1 MKKIK
6 LLFSLFI
13 FCSFISLS
21 QNAASWT
28 ADVSHSNVG
37 FKVSHKAISNT
48 IGDFRDFELTM
59 TTPNDNF
66 EGADIKMVIETARV
80 ENKKREEANK
90 EPEIIEVKYYDTDE
104 YIDREARKLAK
115 EWGYD
120 EPPEGNFIRM

>member
-21 QNAASWT
+21 QNAAWT

-48 IGDFRDFELTM
+48 IGDFRDFDLTIK
-59 TTPNDNF
+59 TPNDTF
-66 EGADIKMVIETARV
+66 EGADIKMVIETASINTANSSRD
-80 ENKKREEANK
+80 EHLRSEDFFNAKRFQKNHIYK
-90 EPEIIEVKYYDTDE
+90 
-104 YIDREARKLAK
+104 
-115 EWGYD
+115 
-120 EPPEGNFIRM
+120 